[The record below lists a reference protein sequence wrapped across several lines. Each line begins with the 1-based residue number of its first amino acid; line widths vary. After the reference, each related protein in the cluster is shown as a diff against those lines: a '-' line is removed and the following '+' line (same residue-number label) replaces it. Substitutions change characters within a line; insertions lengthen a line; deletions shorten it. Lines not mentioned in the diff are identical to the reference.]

1 MGIGDADFGVQVG
14 IGFLGRLVAAVVAF
28 LGSIVLARALGP
40 SDYGTFYLLLSI
52 VAFLDNPVTGWAEG
66 CRKRLTEVDFP
77 SGEALG
83 SVILGIL
90 VSSVVVSLV
99 TAPFAPWLAD
109 VTGSAAG
116 WFWFSILFVGMVV
129 YHTANEVLISTD
141 QFGTGQIGRA
151 HV

>member
-83 SVILGIL
+83 SLIAGMRLA
-90 VSSVVVSLV
+90 SVAVSLV
-99 TAPFAPWLAD
+99 AGPFAP
-109 VTGSAAG
+109 
-116 WFWFSILFVGMVV
+116 
-129 YHTANEVLISTD
+129 
-141 QFGTGQIGRA
+141 
-151 HV
+151 